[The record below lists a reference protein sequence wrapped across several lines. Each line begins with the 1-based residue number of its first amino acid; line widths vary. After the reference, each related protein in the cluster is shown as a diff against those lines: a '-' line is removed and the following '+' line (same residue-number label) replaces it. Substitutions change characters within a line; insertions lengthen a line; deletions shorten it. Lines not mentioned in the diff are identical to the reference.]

1 MFASSNQHWW
11 ALTALGMSEIILPPT
26 TPEPEPAENLTPE
39 VTFVRSWIGRVS
51 ALLHSEDEQRAKL
64 AGPARLVLTVLD
76 SSSRVYLFKNEFEQL
91 KAWQAQSDA
100 LGKVHLAHTNL
111 EADVQFFAQQKNLHS
126 AAAQPDFNPS
136 SILGRDQ
143 WREKFQSIR
152 LSASEEQKRLWRENI
167 ELCRVIARRVAPVLL
182 DQAAS
187 LDVSEKERF
196 ENFGLPFTGSP
207 FAAACREAAKF
218 VEARVALSESAEGPS
233 AALPWILL

>member
-1 MFASSNQHWW
+1 MNENLSQ
-11 ALTALGMSEIILPPT
+11 T
-26 TPEPEPAENLTPE
+26 EPEASPAENLTPE
-39 VTFVRSWIGRVS
+39 VSFVRGFLGRVS
-51 ALLHSEDEQRAKL
+51 ALLRADDDARSRL
-64 AGPARLVLTVLD
+64 IGHARLVLTVLD
-76 SSSRVYLFKNEFEQL
+76 GSSRVYLFKAEYETL
-91 KAWQAQSDA
+91 KAWQEKNDA
-100 LGKVHLAHTNL
+100 LRKVHARNTTT
-111 EADVQFFAQQKNLHS
+111 EADVAFFEQQKNLYS
-126 AAAQPDFNPS
+126 VAAQPGFNPS
-136 SILGRDQ
+136 SILSRDQ